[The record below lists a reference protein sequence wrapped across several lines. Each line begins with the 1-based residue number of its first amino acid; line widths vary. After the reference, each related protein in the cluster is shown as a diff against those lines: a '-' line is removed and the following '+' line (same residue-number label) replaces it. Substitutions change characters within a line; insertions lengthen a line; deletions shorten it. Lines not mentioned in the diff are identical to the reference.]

1 MGRHSTTLIAVLCLL
16 LAFFVSLQVEAA
28 TIATG
33 SNHAVAIKSDGTLWA
48 WGNNGSG
55 QLGDNTFL
63 NRTIPEQVG
72 SVTTWSAVAAGSN
85 FTVALRSDG
94 TLWAWGN
101 NGSGQLGDGTT
112 TNQTTPAQIGTLTT
126 WKAVAAG
133 TGFTLA
139 LRSGGTLWAWGSNG
153 SGQLG
158 DGTFGNR
165 NTPEQIGSVT
175 TWSAV
180 AADSNFIIALRS
192 DGTLWAWG
200 NNGSG
205 QLGDGTFVSRTSP
218 QQVLTGLT
226 VVSAVISTV
235 PEDGATNV
243 DVDARIK
250 AVFSTEMDAAT
261 ITTDTFVIQTPRSM
275 GAHAQA
281 PAPEGQITA
290 PIRRAPDGLPR
301 LAAASFR

>member
-1 MGRHSTTLIAVLCLL
+1 MGRHSPTLTAVLCFL

-112 TNQTTPAQIGTLTT
+112 TNQTTPIQIGSATTWSAISAGPNFTVALRSDGTLWAWGNNGSGQLGDGTTTNQTTPAQIGRLTT

-133 TGFTLA
+133 TGFTL
-139 LRSGGTLWAWGSNG
+139 
-153 SGQLG
+153 
-158 DGTFGNR
+158 
-165 NTPEQIGSVT
+165 
-175 TWSAV
+175 
-180 AADSNFIIALRS
+180 ALRS

-235 PEDGATNV
+235 PEDGTTNV

>member
-1 MGRHSTTLIAVLCLL
+1 MGRHSPTLTAVLCFL

-112 TNQTTPAQIGTLTT
+112 TNQTTPAQIGRLTT

-133 TGFTLA
+133 TGFTL
-139 LRSGGTLWAWGSNG
+139 
-153 SGQLG
+153 
-158 DGTFGNR
+158 
-165 NTPEQIGSVT
+165 
-175 TWSAV
+175 
-180 AADSNFIIALRS
+180 ALRS

-235 PEDGATNV
+235 PEDGTTNV
-243 DVDARIK
+243 NVDARIK

-261 ITTDTFVIQTPRSM
+261 ITPHTFVIQTPRSM

-281 PAPEGQITA
+281 TAPDGQITA
-290 PIRRAPDGLPR
+290 PIHRAPDGLPR